1 MFLIHH
7 VVNIL
12 FVIYVRGD
20 YRILGMSIMS
30 QEDETLLV
38 ETWEELDECIP
49 IMKSIMHAVYIIFHC
64 VRSRCRLTIISG
76 FLLQLAPKF
85 SSCSPLRIQ
94 EYNLVNSLQITIN
107 HTQSTMI

>member
-64 VRSRCRLTIISG
+64 VRSRCRLTIIFRVSYCNWHLSI
-76 FLLQLAPKF
+76 LLVQVKTTT
-85 SSCSPLRIQ
+85 
-94 EYNLVNSLQITIN
+94 TIPG
-107 HTQSTMI
+107 I